1 MQARY
6 LKAVATSEQ
15 LPAPVASEFGFVGRS
30 NCGKSSLINGLLNTK
45 LARTSAMPGRTQMIH
60 YFELQIDPQTS
71 FFLVDL
77 PGYGFN
83 KTPKKMQKTWDLL
96 IRDFLDRANV
106 REIFFL
112 HDIRRPLD
120 DVDMCL
126 LEDLV
131 EVKKVS
137 LVLTKIDKFSVQ
149 QQKQYITAIQA
160 SLGPAF
166 SDLTIHTISNLHKTG
181 VAELRTYLQQQVHH
195 EE

>member
-15 LPAPVASEFGFVGRS
+15 LPSPVASEFGFVGRS
-30 NCGKSSLINGLLNTK
+30 NCGKSSLINGLLNSK

-60 YFELQIDPQTS
+60 YFELQIDTETS

-83 KTPKKMQKTWDLL
+83 KTPKNLQKTWDLL
-96 IRDFLDRANV
+96 IKDFLERVCV
-106 REIFFL
+106 REVFFL

-120 DVDMCL
+120 DVDLCL

-149 QQKQYITAIQA
+149 QQKQYVTAIQGA
-160 SLGPAF
+160 LGSLL
-166 SDLTIHTISNLHKTG
+166 SDVTLHTVSNLHKTG
-181 VAELRTYLQQQVHH
+181 VAELRAYLQHQVHH
-195 EE
+195 EG

>member
-1 MQARY
+1 MHARY

-15 LPAPVASEFGFVGRS
+15 LPAPVACEFGFVGRS

-45 LARTSAMPGRTQMIH
+45 LARTSAMPGRTQMLH
-60 YFELQIDPQTS
+60 YFELQVNPETC

-83 KTPKKMQKTWDLL
+83 KTPKKTQKTWDLL
-96 IRDFLDRANV
+96 IKDFLERANV
-106 REIFFL
+106 REVFFL

-120 DVDMCL
+120 DVDLCL
-126 LEDLV
+126 LEDLL
-131 EVKKVS
+131 EIKKVS

-149 QQKQYITAIQA
+149 QQKQYVASIQTTI
-160 SLGPAF
+160 GPLF
-166 SDLTIHTISNLHKTG
+166 SDLTLHTVSNLHKTG
-181 VAELRTYLQQQVHH
+181 IAELRTYMQQQVHH